1 MTTME
6 ATAKYRFI
14 GTTDECT
21 ECGLCGKMQLRS
33 TVVLMPLD
41 EDGNDE
47 GEVVYFGSTC
57 AAKVLGRTG
66 RGQGARVLAE
76 ARGAHW
82 NTLNEAE
89 DAHRMLAHYGLPET
103 GEPTRE
109 EIREAMN
116 RYVAAHPRIHHWVEK
131 TGVGVRARVLDM
143 LARKRA
149 ALAAAA
155 LIGA

>member
-82 NTLNEAE
+82 RTLAEAE

-103 GEPTRE
+103 GDVDGATL
-109 EIREAMN
+109 AKATA
-116 RYVAAHPRIHHWVEK
+116 RYIHQHRNAIWASEK
-131 TGVGVRARVLDM
+131 TFAQWRDMVLDM
-143 LARKRA
+143 LSRKRA
-149 ALAAAA
+149 ALTAAA